1 MKTNFKRFM
10 ALMLACLM
18 VFGTFSSMVTAIDQN
33 ECQHVWRD
41 YIERPGDSAVVEPTC
56 FDQGYTWIICEKC
69 GKRDIKDITPALDH
83 DFETVKV
90 DPTCQADGKITVKCK
105 RCDLVT
111 QDDVLSPTHNT
122 IVDFD
127 RSGDG
132 DIIVEAGSE
141 AHGYGHTFEWV
152 QVNDAKCGE
161 IAEYWLM
168 CTETPA
174 GEGGNFLPDG
184 TKVCG
189 FNYYGRNADGS
200 AGEGVKY
207 DVKTHNYTEYS
218 KTELFEEPTC
228 HSFGILRIYCTA
240 GCGEWK
246 DVKVDMIPHTLAY
259 EADKA
264 PTCTESGWF
273 AKEYCTVEGCGYE
286 SYDER
291 PAIGH
296 DYQPVDKLPTC
307 TDAGKTTFVCDRCGD
322 SYEGDDIPA
331 LGHTFEEWYVAK
343 EPDCVNDGLLRRDC
357 VGCDYFETEILEKRG
372 HKWSEWDV
380 TTADCKTVGSRTRT
394 CGVCG
399 ETETETGILGGH
411 TKPVNGVLPYVVKDA
426 EKPENNYCA
435 IIYVCEVCELP
446 QVEVD
451 PNGHRGMV
459 YGKIEKQP
467 TCFGGMNEDGT
478 PCGQK
483 GIKADYC
490 GVCEYY
496 KKTDIPALEHSYTS
510 TIVPPT
516 CTEEGYTTKV
526 CNQTNEA
533 GEVCGH
539 TLAKQDIQKP
549 TGHGPFHLPILPQY
563 DKYAAVAIA
572 LGLEF
577 KKPDCDN
584 DGSWWKMCQTCG
596 TWVDATTTYNPG
608 KWSALGCDF
617 QPVAGYDATCTAP
630 GLSDGSQCT
639 RCGEWETEQ
648 TPIEKL
654 DHEFTVEISVVP
666 NTCLDD
672 GYTVYQCAHCPATE
686 KGNIVPANKNAHP
699 TEGYIVTTEPDCVNS
714 GEASFY
720 CKRCG
725 DEDLIVEYVPGVT
738 EIEHPN
744 AVALIKPLGH
754 KTTEEDA
761 NYYIYRAPTCS
772 VEGYE
777 AHICTVCGVKA
788 DERVIPVDPKAH
800 SDASPNTYNDGTP
813 DTAGILWNGKT
824 YLRTPSCYGDGM
836 LWLHCA
842 DCGKDYSEYDLN
854 TKTTHVYGDP
864 VEIEAQIDPT
874 CEAPGKAAVYQI
886 NCTCVYWALEWND
899 DHTERV
905 EVEMNCN
912 EYYTEGGDV
921 IFATGHAI
929 VMTSYTAPDCE
940 NDAVVVAV
948 CLTCGNAD
956 FTLKELVDLLG
967 VPSEMLFSSGHNY
980 GSVVIAPSCDE
991 NGYTLYTC
999 SNCGDTYTD
1008 TEVEA
1013 TGHSYDTVVTA
1024 PTCFADGYTTYT
1036 CSVCGDSYI
1045 DDVIPASHAYTS
1057 EVIAPTCTKVGY
1069 VEYSCSACGDVYH
1082 EDEVEA
1088 LGHDFVAAIN
1098 PATCTEDGA
1107 AIYTCQRANCDHG
1120 IDVNGHGFG
1129 YVEILPAT
1137 GHNHVPEAFNE
1148 PCSKD
1153 YYVVYTCACG
1163 DTYKVEGPVENHVAY
1178 EWNLSQVCKDPE
1190 HCFAPTCTTS
1200 GQGVG
1205 RLCTVC
1211 KECVNEAGVDHAEI
1225 PAFDLPH
1232 DWVTYTEPS
1241 IAGHTCGNI
1250 TFTYTIC
1257 VQCGIGH
1264 GVATNDRPNGQ
1275 IWENGNPV
1283 EGVITDYKPATE
1295 HNMVDY
1301 DKTLGEAGGY
1311 KAPACEEDG
1320 WYAQYCTVCGILGE
1334 KTTIPAT
1341 GHAYLDPSHY
1351 YVDETTGEKHYYGRY
1366 ELCSNGCKEG
1376 VPGHVDANGNN
1387 SLQQRTE
1394 VKYHAV
1400 SDTQCRK
1407 TEYIIEYCT
1416 ECDYE
1421 KVAGINV
1428 SFQSHVMVSD
1438 TAYNREHAAT
1448 ELVDGSMR
1456 FYCKNCATCDCE
1468 DEICGWEQITP
1479 VPAALNGKA
1488 RFDTDVYACDEN
1500 GNRYTENGDEYGMIV
1515 NGGYMAVKIDIS
1527 GINVDLWGIYFDL
1540 EFDNINLEFVGALED
1555 GELTNTYRVSDNV
1568 LRVAST
1574 YKNGQDLSIDSTEG
1588 AYEYLTLIFAVKS
1601 SAYEYGKANIEAAQF
1616 SYKNIQVLEADKDV
1630 ITSKC
1635 TFTNIG
1641 ATTIWMAG
1649 NLNEDGTHFGLVDI
1663 NALMQLI
1670 ISGEYDARADID
1682 GDGVING
1689 DDFKDLREI
1698 IMSYGFADGATI
1710 YENLL
1715 NQ

>member
-56 FDQGYTWIICEKC
+56 LDQGYTWIICEKC
-69 GKRDIKDITPALDH
+69 GKRDIKDITPALGH

-218 KTELFEEPTC
+218 KTKLLEEPTC

-240 GCGEWK
+240 GCNEWK

-331 LGHTFEEWYVAK
+331 LGHTFEEWYVAE

-380 TTADCKTVGSRTRT
+380 TTADCETVGSRTRT

-411 TKPVNGVLPYVVKDA
+411 TRPIDETLVYYVVININGLADVTNLNETYLDNRCGEAWNCTVCGELQQVALDHHKKHVEKEVQYPATCIEEGRYIDYCDA
-426 EKPENNYCA
+426 CKYFNSYAMPIADHNKVTEKIPGYA
-435 IIYVCEVCELP
+435 
-446 QVEVD
+446 
-451 PNGHRGMV
+451 
-459 YGKIEKQP
+459 P
-467 TCFGGMNEDGT
+467 TCVTPGKEDGERCVT
-478 PCGQK
+478 CGTITIEQK
-483 GIKADYC
+483 
-490 GVCEYY
+490 E
-496 KKTDIPALEHSYTS
+496 IPATGIHTS
-510 TIVPPT
+510 F
-516 CTEEGYTTKV
+516 Y
-526 CNQTNEA
+526 
-533 GEVCGH
+533 
-539 TLAKQDIQKP
+539 
-549 TGHGPFHLPILPQY
+549 LPINPSY
-563 DKYAAVAIA
+563 NKYASETAA

-577 KKPDCDN
+577 KKPTCDE
-584 DGSWWKMCQTCG
+584 DGSWWKRCGVCG
-596 TWVDATTTYNPG
+596 TWVDATSTYNPG

-639 RCGEWETEQ
+639 RCFEWETEQ
-648 TPIEKL
+648 EVLPVIPHPEDKIVEFGEVSANCIREGYLPGTMCSVCNTVITEPVNVGINKDYHPVECYNPAKKPTCTENGTALLICNSCDVHDVVVPYEKL
-654 DHEFTVEISVVP
+654 PEDLKQYYKATGHTTDV
-666 NTCLDD
+666 DD
-672 GYTVYQCAHCPATE
+672 QIT
-686 KGNIVPANKNAHP
+686 
-699 TEGYIVTTEPDCVNS
+699 VTTAATCVATGEIVYYCGNGCGTVMNTVILEIDPTNHDGKYVPHPQGLNKVYDASGNLIKSYQREPNCNYPGALWFTCV
-714 GEASFY
+714 
-720 CKRCG
+720 CG
-725 DEDLIVEYVPGVT
+725 DHIETDPNYDPQAFQHTYDTLIG
-738 EIEHPN
+738 
-744 AVALIKPLGH
+744 
-754 KTTEEDA
+754 TTD
-761 NYYIYRAPTCS
+761 YIAPTCNT
-772 VEGYE
+772 VGYE
-777 AHICTVCGVKA
+777 ASETYACSCTWKYMAYDYVTGEYK
-788 DERVIPVDPKAH
+788 ELT
-800 SDASPNTYNDGTP
+800 ASCQKTLVFG
-813 DTAGILWNGKT
+813 GEEIL
-824 YLRTPSCYGDGM
+824 
-836 LWLHCA
+836 
-842 DCGKDYSEYDLN
+842 
-854 TKTTHVYGDP
+854 
-864 VEIEAQIDPT
+864 
-874 CEAPGKAAVYQI
+874 
-886 NCTCVYWALEWND
+886 
-899 DHTERV
+899 
-905 EVEMNCN
+905 
-912 EYYTEGGDV
+912 
-921 IFATGHAI
+921 ATGHAI

-940 NDAVVVAV
+940 NDAVVTAV

-956 FTLKELVDLLG
+956 FTLEDLVTLLG

-999 SNCGDTYTD
+999 SNCGDAYTD

-1024 PTCFADGYTTYT
+1024 PTCFVDGYTTYT

-1264 GVATNDRPNGQ
+1264 GVATNERPNGQ

-1311 KAPACEEDG
+1311 KAPGCEEDG
-1320 WYAQYCTVCGILGE
+1320 WYAQYCTICGILGE

-1341 GHAYLDPSHY
+1341 GHAHLDPSHY
-1351 YVDETTGEKHYYGRY
+1351 YVDETTGEKHYYDRY
-1366 ELCSNGCKEG
+1366 EWCSNGCGYK
-1376 VPGHVDANGNN
+1376 VPGHVDVRGNN
-1387 SLQQRTE
+1387 TCDVRTE

-1400 SDTQCRK
+1400 SATQCRK
-1407 TEYIIEYCT
+1407 TTYYIAYCT
-1416 ECDYE
+1416 ECEYE
-1421 KVAGINV
+1421 KVEDIIV
-1428 SFQSHVMVSD
+1428 TFQAHEMVVD
-1438 TAYNREHAAT
+1438 TVYNQQNAAT
-1448 ELVDGSMR
+1448 ELVDGSKR
-1456 FYCKNCATCDCE
+1456 IYCKNCATCDCE
-1468 DEICGWEQITP
+1468 DEICGWQVITT
-1479 VPAALNGKA
+1479 VSADLNGKA

-1601 SAYEYGKANIEAAQF
+1601 SAYEYGKANIEATQF

-1663 NALMQLI
+1663 NALVQLV

-1682 GDGVING
+1682 GDGFING
-1689 DDFKDLREI
+1689 DDFTDLREI